1 MARVNATTSGVAWRA
16 AWGRRERDVAM
27 ILLKSRE
34 EIERMRASSGIV
46 AEILAEVRARVR
58 PGVSTAELDAL
69 AEELT
74 VKKGARPAFK
84 GYTVGGRPFPASIC
98 ISINDEVVH
107 GIPSERRVLREGD
120 IVGLDFGV
128 VCEGYFGDA
137 AMTVPVGR
145 VSPEAERLMQ
155 ATQASLAAGIDAIR
169 VGAHVGDI
177 SAAIQDTAEKAGY
190 SLVREFVGHGIG
202 RSLHEDPQVPNY
214 RTGARGVRLQEGLVL
229 AIEPMVN
236 AGRPEVYVK
245 EDGWTAATRDGRLS
259 AHFEH
264 SVAVTANG
272 PYILSLP

>member
-1 MARVNATTSGVAWRA
+1 
-16 AWGRRERDVAM
+16 M

-34 EIERMRASSGIV
+34 EIEHMRAASGIV
-46 AEILAEVRARVR
+46 AEILAEIRRHVRA
-58 PGVSTAELDAL
+58 GVSTAELDAL

-74 VKKGARPAFK
+74 RKRGARPAFK
-84 GYTVGGRPFPASIC
+84 GYAVGGRVFPASIC

-107 GIPSERRVLREGD
+107 GIPSARRVLQAGD

-128 VCEGYFGDA
+128 CHQGYFGDA
-137 AMTVPVGR
+137 AMTVAVGR
-145 VSPEAERLMQ
+145 ATPAAERLMTVTE
-155 ATQASLAAGIDAIR
+155 AALAAGIGAMR
-169 VGAHVGDI
+169 AGAHVADI
-177 SAAIQDTAEKAGY
+177 SAAIQDTAEGAGY
-190 SLVREFVGHGIG
+190 SVVREFVGHGIG

-245 EDGWTAATRDGRLS
+245 EDGWTAATRDGCLS

-272 PYILSLP
+272 PYILTLP

>member
-1 MARVNATTSGVAWRA
+1 
-16 AWGRRERDVAM
+16 M

>member
-1 MARVNATTSGVAWRA
+1 
-16 AWGRRERDVAM
+16 M

-34 EIERMRASSGIV
+34 EIERMRAASGIV
-46 AEILAEVRARVR
+46 AEILLAVRDRVR
-58 PGVSTAELDAL
+58 PGVSTAELDEV
-69 AEELT
+69 AEEMT
-74 VKKGARPAFK
+74 HRRGARPAFK
-84 GYTVGGRPFPASIC
+84 GYTVAGRAFPASIC

-107 GIPSERRVLREGD
+107 GIPSAKRVLREGD

-128 VCEGYFGDA
+128 CREGYFGDA

-145 VSPEAERLMQ
+145 VAPDAARLMEV
-155 ATQASLAAGIDAIR
+155 AAASLDAGIHAIAP
-169 VGAHVGDI
+169 GGHVADI
-177 SAAIQDTAEKAGY
+177 SSAIQDVAERAGF

-214 RTGARGVRLQEGLVL
+214 RTGARGVWLQEGLVL

-236 AGRPEVYVK
+236 MGGPEVYVK
-245 EDGWTAATRDGRLS
+245 DDGWTAATRDGKLS

-264 SVAVTANG
+264 SVAVTADG